1 LKARALIFAVAWLG
15 VSLAAPLLLTAQ
27 KRPVAAAPRTELF
40 SRLDSMLREVE
51 SIMGLKAKKP
61 IAHEVM
67 TRDQINEL
75 VGRRL
80 DEGTSS
86 EEISQE
92 EIFLKLFGFVGDDFD
107 LAEQV
112 VEVLT
117 EQATALYDY
126 RSKKLYLATW
136 ASPEMQEYALVHE
149 LAHAVADQHF
159 DLERFVSKG
168 RTADEDLARSAVIEG
183 QASWVMTE
191 WVMRK
196 SDRSLKNNRM
206 LAVAAAGGSRYE
218 VEKYPVYSS
227 SPEYIRETMLFP
239 YTDGLIF
246 QQYVVEEYGKEAFSR
261 VFEKPPTLTQ
271 HILEP
276 ATYFAEAK
284 PQKTPLP
291 ALDLDGYERT
301 SKGDVGQLD
310 HRILVRQYLGE
321 DASESATSGWRGAR
335 YEIWANQNR
344 DRHVLRYASQWETA
358 DDAKRFFDAY
368 VRVLEEKWDRFEVH
382 RSGPKLTAGAGD
394 NGAYRVQLDGT
405 VVSSVEGLPE
415 GRLESAFRKP
425 LTLEDGS

>member
-1 LKARALIFAVAWLG
+1 MTVRAL
-15 VSLAAPLLLTAQ
+15 LLLGLLLGISVADAQ
-27 KRPVAAAPRTELF
+27 KRPVAAAPRAEIF
-40 SRLDSMLREVE
+40 VQLDSMLHEVE
-51 SIMGLKAKKP
+51 DIMGLKAKRP
-61 IAHEVM
+61 IVHEVLS
-67 TRDQINEL
+67 RDEINEL

-80 DEGTSS
+80 DEGTSK

-92 EIFLKLFGFVGDDFD
+92 ELFLRLFGFVDDDFD

-136 ASPEMQEYALVHE
+136 TPLDMQEYALVHE
-149 LAHAVADQHF
+149 LAHALADQHY
-159 DLERFVSKG
+159 DLERFVSRGK
-168 RTADEDLARSAVIEG
+168 TADEDLARSAVIEG

-196 SDRSLKNNRM
+196 SGRSLKGNRM

-246 QQYVVEEYGKEAFSR
+246 QQYVFEEFGKAAFTR

-276 ATYFAEAK
+276 ETYFAQSA

-291 ALDLDGYERT
+291 TFQAEGFERT
-301 SKGDVGQLD
+301 SRGDVGQLD
-310 HRILVRQYLGE
+310 HRVLIRQYLGD
-321 DASESATSGWRGAR
+321 DAAEQDTSGWRGAR
-335 YEIWANQNR
+335 YEIWANQTG

-368 VRVLEEKWDRFEVH
+368 VRVLEAKWDRFEVH
-382 RSGPKLTAGAGD
+382 RSGPKLSAGAGD

-415 GRLESAFRKP
+415 GRLESAFRQP